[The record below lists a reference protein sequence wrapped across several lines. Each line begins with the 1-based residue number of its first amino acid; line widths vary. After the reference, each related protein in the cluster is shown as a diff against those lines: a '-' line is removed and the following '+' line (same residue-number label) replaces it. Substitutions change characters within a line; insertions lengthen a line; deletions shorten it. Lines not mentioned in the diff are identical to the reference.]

1 VENYSVFHSLIFDF
15 MFIQLI
21 IAMIL
26 GLAYP
31 SDSNNSCA
39 NQGGTVSTFDD
50 GPGTGG
56 NGGQTPPPPSPN

>member
-1 VENYSVFHSLIFDF
+1 

-31 SDSNNSCA
+31 SDSTNTCS
-39 NQGGTVSTFDD
+39 NQGGTVSTYDG

-56 NGGQTPPPPSPN
+56 DGGQTPPPPSPSSN